1 MKTTKIIEVRNIK
14 DRDWTRFGVKH
25 EGETKEGQHADI
37 VARKSIRLFGVETN
51 RGNGPINY
59 DHTFKVGDTV
69 ATGSY
74 NLTYT
79 GPILAIGAK
88 TVTVEG
94 VCGRTERMSIYQF
107 NFYNNTLDLEAIA
120 RRNAIESQ
128 CI

>member
-14 DRDWTRFGVKH
+14 DKDWTRFGVKH

-51 RGNGPINY
+51 RAKGPIDY
-59 DHTFKVGDTV
+59 DHTFKIGDTAV
-69 ATGSY
+69 HGSY

-79 GPILAIGAK
+79 DVITAIGEK
-88 TVTVEG
+88 TISIHG
-94 VCGRTERMSIYQF
+94 KRMSIYNF
-107 NFYNNTLDLEAIA
+107 NSYNNTMDLEDIA